1 MFGVFAAGF
10 LAIALLLFVFWPQR
24 GLAPTE
30 RKTRLDYLVERR
42 EVIYENL
49 RDLTFEYRAGKHPE
63 LDFERQRGELEG
75 EAAAILSETD
85 LLESLRGRGHGDE
98 AAARKR

>member
-1 MFGVFAAGF
+1 MFGILAAGF
-10 LAIALLLFVFWPQR
+10 LAVALLLFVFWPQR
-24 GLAPTE
+24 GLAKAE
-30 RKTRLDYLVERR
+30 RKTRLDYLRERR
-42 EVIYENL
+42 EVIFDNL

-85 LLESLRGRGHGDE
+85 LLESLRGRGDE